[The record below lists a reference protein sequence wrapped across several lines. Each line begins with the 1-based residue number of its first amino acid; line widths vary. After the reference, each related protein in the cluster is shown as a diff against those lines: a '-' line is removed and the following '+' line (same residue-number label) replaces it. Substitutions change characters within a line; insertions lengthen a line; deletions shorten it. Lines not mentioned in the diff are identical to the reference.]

1 MSVYI
6 KGMEMPTTCL
16 SCDFHKCAGGVGDYC
31 TLTKKK
37 QFRFKNR
44 PSYCP
49 LVPVPPHGRL
59 IDGDYLKHTH
69 CAECTLYP
77 DKCLEKTADGC
88 DWGSIIHL
96 RMCPT
101 VIPADNK
108 EVK

>member
-49 LVPVPPHGRL
+49 LIPVPNHGRL
-59 IDGDYLKHTH
+59 IDADALGDFPYNMDF
-69 CAECTLYP
+69 CDGGE
-77 DKCLEKTADGC
+77 ADE
-88 DWGSIIHL
+88 WIRSA
-96 RMCPT
+96 PT
-101 VIPADNK
+101 IIPADK
-108 EVK
+108 EDGE